1 MATNYLPPQ
10 SYLVECFDYDPS
22 TGQLR
27 WKWRPINHFAYDHRR
42 YWRVNKIYAGKTCG
56 KSNGLFVQVGLHYKN
71 WPVAQIKLGRRNIHL
86 GSFKTPAAAHKA
98 WCKAAKAAH
107 GQFFNPGVL
116 HAVTVRS

>member
-1 MATNYLPPQ
+1 MTGFEPASMIDHINGNPFDNRWANLRSATASQNGYNIGNRQRIHKHLPKGVYQ
-10 SYLVECFDYDPS
+10 
-22 TGQLR
+22 
-27 WKWRPINHFAYDHRR
+27 KRPNMY
-42 YWRVNKIYAGKTCG
+42 
-56 KSNGLFVQVGLHYKN
+56 
-71 WPVAQIKLGRRNIHL
+71 VAQIKLGRRNIHL